1 MIKYGYKGLD
11 IIRNKIKSKEL
22 KEKGRKS
29 IKDFTRKRKMDFEK
43 LIHFILNKRG
53 LCTNMEINNFFNTI
67 SEETEMSAQSLLNQ
81 RLKLNPEIF
90 VDLNIEYLKGFYN
103 EYRNTDVKTYKGYI
117 LKAIDGSDFEIPNTS
132 KTKKEYGIAKNQ
144 KGETIPRASVSMC
157 YDLLNQYIIDIIPEK
172 YRTSELEMANN
183 HINKDN
189 KITKDYKSIYVMDR
203 NYVSLEFIMNMKK
216 SNIKFISR
224 LQSTYYQKEIKS
236 MKNPDEIIE
245 LQHTR
250 HRLDKRYFKDKTLR
264 EYAKNQEST
273 RIRVIKYILNT
284 GEIEYLITNVEDL
297 SYDDIVE
304 IYKKRWGIETL
315 YYSLKSKLQIEK
327 FTSSNKT
334 IIEQDLYSGVLVY
347 NMIQTMKNE
356 ATEEI
361 EQKKYKHEMKVNE
374 NIAIGLF
381 KDEMIYIML
390 EEDEEKRLKRYDKL
404 SKKILKYKIPIRKNR
419 QYKIQRRTENKNS
432 YNKLKSF

>member
-1 MIKYGYKGLD
+1 MIKYGYKGLVL
-11 IIRNKIKSKEL
+11 IRDKIQSKEF
-22 KEKGRKS
+22 KERGRKS

-43 LIHFILNKRG
+43 LIHYILNKRG
-53 LCTNMEINNFFNTI
+53 LCTNMEINSFFNKI
-67 SEETEMSAQSLLNQ
+67 NEETEMSAQSLLDQ

-90 VDLNIEYLKGFYN
+90 VDLNTEYLKGFYD
-103 EYRNTDVKTYKGYI
+103 EYRDTDVKTYKGYI

-132 KTKKEYGIAKNQ
+132 KAKKEYGAVKSQI
-144 KGETIPRASVSMC
+144 GETIPRTSVSMC
-157 YDLLNQYIIDIIPEK
+157 YDLLNQYIIDVIPEK
-172 YRTSELEMANN
+172 YRTSELEMAKN
-183 HINKDN
+183 HMEKDSQ
-189 KITKDYKSIYVMDR
+189 ITKDYNSIYVMDR
-203 NYVSLEFIMNMKK
+203 NYVSLEFMVHMKK
-216 SNIKFISR
+216 NNIKFVSR

-250 HRLDKRYFKDKTLR
+250 DRLNKRYFKDENLR
-264 EYAKNQEST
+264 AYAKVQQST
-273 RIRVIKYILNT
+273 RVRIIKYILNT
-284 GEIEYLITNVEDL
+284 GEVEYLITNIEDL

-356 ATEEI
+356 ATEDI

-404 SKKILKYKIPIRKNR
+404 SKKILKYKIPIRKDR
-419 QYKIQRRTENKNS
+419 QYKIQRRSENKNS